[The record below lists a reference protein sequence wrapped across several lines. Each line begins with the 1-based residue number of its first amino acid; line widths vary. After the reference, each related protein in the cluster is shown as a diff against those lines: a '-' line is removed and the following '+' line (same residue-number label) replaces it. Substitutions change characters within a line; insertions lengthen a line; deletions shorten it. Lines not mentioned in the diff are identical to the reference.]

1 MSLLSITQNI
11 SIEKED
17 IERIVNRIDSIWDET
32 SITTGTAELLSDYFE
47 KNDDFPD
54 IELADNI
61 EKASKEFRQD
71 FELRHTS

>member
-47 KNDDFPD
+47 KMT
-54 IELADNI
+54 I
-61 EKASKEFRQD
+61 FRI
-71 FELRHTS
+71 SN